1 MKNLFSLLSAL
12 SLIFLISCSDEQLHF
27 ETEKIQQKSD
37 LPCEETCTNISIDVD
52 LASGNFVADSINSA
66 VFEKVKSIVYFG
78 EIPLE
83 ASEYSDLTNSFIKAF
98 DDFKTEFPDDFMM
111 PWEANVTSKLQFQ
124 SANLI
129 QIRIDYDTFTGG
141 AHGMFASNVLSFD
154 ALTGKQLKTKDF
166 FKDLDGLKK
175 MATEKFRTE
184 FKIPKEQSLVEAG
197 YFFQNEDFVLPEN
210 VFFSKKGITF
220 HYNVYE
226 IASYAQGAIILN
238 FTNEEIKPFLKIE

>member
-1 MKNLFSLLSAL
+1 MKNLFSKL
-12 SLIFLISCSDEQLHF
+12 SLVLLVFFASCSDEKLHF

-52 LASGNFVADSINSA
+52 LASGNFVADSINVA
-66 VFEKVKSIVYFG
+66 VFEKIKNIVYFG

-83 ASEYSDLTNSFIKAF
+83 ATEYTDLTNSFIKAY

-129 QIRIDYDTFTGG
+129 QIRVDYDTFTGG

-154 ALTGKQLKTKDF
+154 ASTGNQFKTKDF
-166 FKDLDGLKK
+166 FKDIDGLKK
-175 MATEKFRTE
+175 MAAEKFRNE
-184 FKIPKEQSLVEAG
+184 FKIPKEQSLVDAG
-197 YFFQNEDFVLPEN
+197 YFFQNDDFVLPEN

-220 HYNVYE
+220 YYNVYE
-226 IASYAQGAIILN
+226 IASYAQGAIILD
-238 FTNEEIKPFLKIE
+238 FTYEEMKPHLKIN